1 MRSPEARRL
10 LPRPT
15 PAHLGAPV
23 LGAVLLVAGAV
34 AAQTPGSSPGG
45 KPLPSQPAL
54 PPATPPQPAL
64 PSPTAAPGTAPIAP
78 TATGSAARP
87 GAPPPAA
94 GAPGAQPAGT
104 TTPPVKPGAG
114 KPEPTKSGAP
124 EAQTETPS
132 TAPAGAT
139 ADATRGTAVA
149 SASAASGKGA
159 PYPDTPARTPLQPG
173 RDARKLAWKRHLEI
187 GGDFAFVQRA
197 ASQDDGGN
205 ASSIRY
211 APALGFGV
219 HARWELF
226 KYLRFTAYFLDA
238 SHEVDMPAGVGY
250 LGQSAASSYEI
261 DKVHTFSLGARLSPT
276 LPLTERARAWLTFG
290 VGWGRLEFGE
300 MSITEGSR
308 VISIDERADAFVEF
322 PMGVG
327 ASFDL
332 IPRWLSVEVE
342 ITGALV
348 ADQPGDAL
356 GNVQGHDN
364 EGHLHDIGG
373 FPVVDGTF
381 VQTVGLSLVL

>member
-10 LPRPT
+10 LPRPN
-15 PAHLGAPV
+15 PARIGPPI
-23 LGAVLLVAGAV
+23 AVAVWLAAGAV

-45 KPLPSQPAL
+45 KPLPAQPAL
-54 PPATPPQPAL
+54 PPAAPLQPAL
-64 PSPTAAPGTAPIAP
+64 PAPTAAPGTAPIAP

-94 GAPGAQPAGT
+94 APGLSAPAA
-104 TTPPVKPGAG
+104 TTPPVEPAAAKP
-114 KPEPTKSGAP
+114 AP
-124 EAQTETPS
+124 ASPAAAPQPATSPRSTE
-132 TAPAGAT
+132 APAGAT
-139 ADATRGTAVA
+139 TDAMRGTAAA
-149 SASAASGKGA
+149 SAPAKGA
-159 PYPDTPARTPLQPG
+159 RYPDTPARTPLPPG
-173 RDARKLAWKRHLEI
+173 RDAKELPWKRHLEI

-197 ASQDDGGN
+197 ASQDDAGN
-205 ASSIRY
+205 PSGIRY
-211 APALGFGV
+211 APAFGFGV

-250 LGQSAASSYEI
+250 LGQAPTSSYEI

-276 LPLTERARAWLTFG
+276 LPLTDRARAWLTFG

-300 MSITEGSR
+300 MEISEGGR
-308 VISIDERADAFVEF
+308 VITVDDRADAFVEF